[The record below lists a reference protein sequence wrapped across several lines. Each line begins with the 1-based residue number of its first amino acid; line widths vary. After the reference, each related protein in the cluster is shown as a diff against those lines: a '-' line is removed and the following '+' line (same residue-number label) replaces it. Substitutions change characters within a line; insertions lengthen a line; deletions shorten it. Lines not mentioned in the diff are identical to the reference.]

1 MEVLT
6 KSERVEQRAT
16 TRELLRTL
24 VQGKKSLSFE
34 ETTDISQCLRIL
46 LYYIAKEEDDEQR
59 K

>member
-16 TRELLRTL
+16 TRELLRKL
-24 VQGKKSLSFE
+24 VQGQKSLSFE
-34 ETTDISQCLRIL
+34 ETTDLSQCLRIL